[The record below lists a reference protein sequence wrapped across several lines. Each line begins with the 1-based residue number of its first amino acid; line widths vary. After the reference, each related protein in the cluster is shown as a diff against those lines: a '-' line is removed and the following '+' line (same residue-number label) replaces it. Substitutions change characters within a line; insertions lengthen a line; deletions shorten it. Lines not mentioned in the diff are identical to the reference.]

1 MLTVF
6 FIVTVSVIHLTKNP
20 LFHAGIKHIQAG
32 YYFIRELI
40 NGSILSLLKIPSSNN
55 PVDMLTKVVNMWS

>member
-20 LFHAGIKHIQAG
+20 MFHARTKHIQAG

-40 NGSILSLLKIPSSNN
+40 SSSILSLLKIPGSNN
-55 PVDMLTKVVNMWS
+55 PVDMLTKVVNMRS